1 MDQKALG
8 VICIFYFIK
17 TVHKDKFELRNISF
31 LSPTLHAC
39 FYGFFCFLFT
49 YSICYPLHNGQW
61 NEKQQTSKI
70 FKYLTLWYYETI
82 FSKNSAK
89 SDYSKKTGFKV
100 NKTFWIT
107 FHTAKH
113 FRILLPAITII
124 WINSMTVEQLTLSDF
139 KKWSSTAWE
148 TFNNYTIIMANNSDK
163 IRILWV

>member
-17 TVHKDKFELRNISF
+17 TVQKDKFELRNISF
-31 LSPTLHAC
+31 LSPNLHAC

-70 FKYLTLWYYETI
+70 FKYLTFWYYEII

-89 SDYSKKTGFKV
+89 SDYSKKQDLKSTKRFESHSTQQNIFEYYYQPYYDYMDKQHDIWTVNFKRLQEV
-100 NKTFWIT
+100 E
-107 FHTAKH
+107 FH
-113 FRILLPAITII
+113 
-124 WINSMTVEQLTLSDF
+124 SMRDLQ
-139 KKWSSTAWE
+139 
-148 TFNNYTIIMANNSDK
+148 
-163 IRILWV
+163 

>member
-70 FKYLTLWYYETI
+70 FKYLTLWYYEII

-89 SDYSKKTGFKV
+89 SDYSKKQDLKSTKRFESHSTQQNIIFEYYYQPYYNCMDKQHDSWTVNFK
-100 NKTFWIT
+100 
-107 FHTAKH
+107 
-113 FRILLPAITII
+113 RL
-124 WINSMTVEQLTLSDF
+124 
-139 KKWSSTAWE
+139 
-148 TFNNYTIIMANNSDK
+148 
-163 IRILWV
+163 